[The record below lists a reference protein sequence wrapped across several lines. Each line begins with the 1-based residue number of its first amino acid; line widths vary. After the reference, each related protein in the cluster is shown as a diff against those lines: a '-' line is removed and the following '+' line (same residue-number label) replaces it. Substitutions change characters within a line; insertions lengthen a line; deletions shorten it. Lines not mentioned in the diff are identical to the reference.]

1 MADPVTIGID
11 VSKDT
16 LAVAVH
22 PTGEQWSTP
31 TTPAALDALATRL
44 AALAPTVIVLEAT
57 GGYETAAAAA
67 CAAHGLPVAIVNPR
81 QVRAFARALGR
92 AAKTDALDA
101 AVLALFGARVAP
113 VARPPVDT
121 DTQALAALVA
131 RRRQLLDMLGAE
143 QRRLE
148 HATTPR
154 VQQDVEAHIRWLTQ
168 RVKDVDT
175 DLTTTIRESPVWR
188 AREDL
193 LQSVPGVGP
202 VTART
207 LLADLP
213 ELGQLTRRT
222 AAALVGVAPFNR
234 DSGRWRGTRSILGGR
249 PAVRRT
255 LYMAALV
262 ATRHNPVLRGFYARL
277 RAAGKPPK
285 VALVAVMRKLL
296 TILNAMV
303 QHQQPWAPT
312 QA

>member
-1 MADPVTIGID
+1 MAEPVSIGID
-11 VSKDT
+11 VSKDA
-16 LAVAVH
+16 LAVAVY
-22 PTGEQWSTP
+22 PTGAAWSTA
-31 TTPAALDALATRL
+31 TTAAALDELATRL
-44 AALAPTVIVLEAT
+44 RALAPTVIVLEAT
-57 GGYETAAAAA
+57 GGYETAPAAA
-67 CAAHGLPVAIVNPR
+67 CAAQGLPVAIVNPR

-101 AVLALFGARVAP
+101 EVLALFGARGAP
-113 VARPPVDT
+113 VARPPVPA

-154 VQQDVEAHIRWLTQ
+154 VRQDVQAPIRWLQ
-168 RVKDVDT
+168 RRIDDGDT
-175 DLTTTIRESPVWR
+175 DLTPTVRQSPVWR

-193 LQSVPGVGP
+193 LRSVPGVGP

-207 LLADLP
+207 LLAELP

-234 DSGRWRGTRSILGGR
+234 DSGRWRGTRAILGGR
-249 PAVRRT
+249 AAVRRT

-262 ATRHNPVLRGFYARL
+262 ATRHNPILRRFYTRL

-296 TILNAMV
+296 TILNAILQ
-303 QHQQPWAPT
+303 QHQPWSPT
-312 QA
+312 HA